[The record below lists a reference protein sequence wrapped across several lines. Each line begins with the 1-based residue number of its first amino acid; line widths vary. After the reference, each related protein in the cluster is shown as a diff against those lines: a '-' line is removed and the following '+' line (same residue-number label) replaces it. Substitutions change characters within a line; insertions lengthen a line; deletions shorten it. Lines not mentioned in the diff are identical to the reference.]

1 MASGSTLT
9 ASGMQTMTQVVA
21 GTDLI
26 LDEDFDNMLI
36 NAERLLGGAQ
46 DVTLGT
52 YTAASTYGYNQ
63 SGTGLSQV
71 NPGDPV
77 YAVNSTKGFKNL
89 QDDVQALCVFL
100 GISNSIAD
108 VTSSTTITASD
119 WNHMM
124 QKLRDCWN
132 ARFNPAGR
140 TPSTDGSKTYTSEWG
155 GLVNE
160 EIHGDNSMH
169 PQTLTQVTTWTFANE
184 QACRSYFNMG
194 GQLGVSASRS
204 GGSTSA
210 QNTQWTNKLSALGTC
225 WLTHNSCTAGAG
237 TLSGKGFYE
246 LTTSD
251 QRLVI
256 YYGGAAPYSND
267 YVEVKARVNST
278 TNPTAV
284 IITTVMH
291 DSGDN
296 VKDASVDGTMTINAR
311 RNAPNASGSGF
322 SIPVP
327 TDGMANISAG

>member
-1 MASGSTLT
+1 MASGSTIT
-9 ASGMQTMTQVVA
+9 ATGMQTMTQVVA

-26 LDEDFDNMLI
+26 EDQDFNNMLI
-36 NAERLLGGAQ
+36 NVERLLGTSQ

-52 YTAASTYGYNQ
+52 YNAAATYGYNQ
-63 SGTGLSQV
+63 GGTGLSAV
-71 NPGDPV
+71 STGDV
-77 YAVNSTKGFKNL
+77 VRANNSTYGFKQL
-89 QDDVQALCVFL
+89 QDDVQLICVFL
-100 GISNSIAD
+100 GISNTIFDA
-108 VTSSTTITASD
+108 TSSTVITAAD
-119 WNHMM
+119 WNQMM
-124 QKLRDCWN
+124 IKIRDCWN

-169 PQTLTQVTTWTFANE
+169 PQTLTQTTTWTFANE
-184 QACRSYFNMG
+184 ASCRAYFNMG
-194 GQLGVSASRS
+194 GQLGVSGSRS
-204 GGSTSA
+204 GGSSSA

-278 TNPTAV
+278 TNPTQV

-311 RNAPNASGSGF
+311 RNAPNTSGSGVV
-322 SIPVP
+322 IPVP
-327 TDGMANISAG
+327 TDGMGNITAS